1 MLGSDILDIVIG
13 MIFVFL
19 MLSLVCSAAN
29 EFIEALLKNRAKDL
43 ERGIAELLGD
53 PKNTTGF
60 IKLLY
65 NHGLVNSLFKGRYE
79 DNEQTNLP
87 SYIPARNFALA
98 VMDLANNPPAGVK
111 LPANLETALRTFK
124 DSAAGDIAKYQ
135 ASIENWFN
143 SSMDRVSGWYK
154 RRSQGIIFALGLVAA
169 IAVNADTIY
178 IGQALSNDASLR
190 KGLVAA
196 AQARAVKVLTA
207 SDGASPSAQE
217 TEQKIRDDL
226 GSFKN
231 LGLPLGW
238 SARPDDPKAPAW
250 VPDLA
255 KRLNAQHWLGWL
267 LTAVAISLGAPFWF
281 DMLNKFI
288 VIRST
293 VKPHEKS
300 GEEGSK
306 DAPSNKS

>member
-1 MLGSDILDIVIG
+1 MFGSDILDIVIG

-19 MLSLVCSAAN
+19 MLSLVCSGAN
-29 EFIEALLKNRAKDL
+29 EFIEALLKNRAKYL
-43 ERGIAELLGD
+43 ERGIGELLGD

-60 IKLLY
+60 IKVLY

-79 DNEQTNLP
+79 DNNQTDLP

-98 VMDLANNPPAGVK
+98 VMDLARNPPAGMK
-111 LPANLETALRTFK
+111 LPGNLETALRTFQ
-124 DSAAGDIAKYQ
+124 DAAAGDAAKYQ
-135 ASIENWFN
+135 ASLENWFD

-154 RRSQGIIFALGLVAA
+154 RRSQGIIFVLGLGVAV
-169 IAVNADTIY
+169 AVNADTLY

-196 AQARAVKVLTA
+196 AQARAAKVLTTT
-207 SDGASPSAQE
+207 DTSPSAQQA
-217 TEQKIRDDL
+217 EQKIREDL

-238 SARPDDPKAPAW
+238 PAKPDDPKPPAW
-250 VPDLA
+250 VPDAA
-255 KRLNAQHWLGWL
+255 KRLNPQHWLGWL
-267 LTAVAISLGAPFWF
+267 ITAIAISLGAPFWF

-306 DAPSNKS
+306 DATSGKT